1 MSNEPKNTAMPTIL
15 AFHYQILLAL
25 HKCFAIS
32 SSQAVWIEKD
42 GDISI
47 ISKNKEDSE
56 QIEVKDYENP
66 LTDNHENFWKTLKNW
81 LAPEFDHKQYAHLI
95 LHTTQIFGQNTKFS
109 SWNNQDVE
117 TKLDILKSIYNENI
131 EKDNK
136 RKETNIL
143 LKAQGK
149 KELPETNIYQIQR
162 EIFEN
167 NEDNKIKEVIEKII
181 INDESDDLD
190 TLRKKFSEY
199 LKGSIPEYNQKFY
212 IEALIGFIYDLAT
225 EDKWCI
231 QEREFIAEREK
242 LTGYYCRK
250 TITIPQFQGIRASED
265 DIKNYEE
272 KLFVKKIKD
281 IQYEKVLPEAVGN
294 WIELRNTL
302 NEEFDENPLYKNET
316 LNYQKKLIN
325 RFKNFYNDAQL
336 EEGEYIKKSKHLYNS
351 FIKDPPISIDNTIP
365 PIEYKN
371 GLIHDAMDNEAN
383 NIKWRVDDE

>member
-25 HKCFAIS
+25 QKCFAIS

-56 QIEVKDYENP
+56 QIEVKDYKSP

-81 LAPEFDHKQYAHLI
+81 LAPEFDHKQYVHLI
-95 LHTTQIFGQNTKFS
+95 LHTTQTFGQNTKFS
-109 SWNNQDVE
+109 SWNNQDTE
-117 TKLDILKSIYNENI
+117 NKFEILKSIYNKNI

-136 RKETNIL
+136 RKENDL
-143 LKAQGK
+143 S
-149 KELPETNIYQIQR
+149 ETSIYLIQR

-167 NEDNKIKEVIEKII
+167 NEERTIKEVIEKII
-181 INDESDDLD
+181 INDESDDLSS
-190 TLRKKFSEY
+190 LRKKFSGY
-199 LKGSIPEYNQKFY
+199 LKNSIPEYNQQFY
-212 IEALIGFIYDLAT
+212 IRGLIGFIYDLAT

-231 QEREFIAEREK
+231 HEKEFTEECLR
-242 LTGYYCRK
+242 LTAKYCK
-250 TITIPQFQGIRASED
+250 NTITIPQFQGIQASEE
-265 DIKNYEE
+265 DIKNYED
-272 KLFVKKIKD
+272 KLFVRKIKD
-281 IQYEKVLPEAVGN
+281 IQYEKVLPDAVGN

-316 LNYQKKLIN
+316 FNYQKKLIN
-325 RFKNFYNDAQL
+325 RFKNFYNEAQL
-336 EEGEYIKKSKHLYNS
+336 EEGDYIKKSKHLYNS
-351 FIKDPPISIDNTIP
+351 FIKDPPINIDNTIP

-383 NIKWRVDDE
+383 NIKWKVDDE